1 VLTRLAEVGL
11 IDDAMFARAWVE
23 SRHYGRGLA
32 RRALA
37 AELGQ
42 RGVAR
47 EDVSA
52 AVAELSA
59 DTELATARALV
70 ERRLAATKGLPPQA
84 RIRKL
89 VGVLARKGYSP
100 AMAFRVVR
108 EAIEEARE
116 DPLLHVLDAEDIA
129 ERLEEDTE
137 FDPAVG

>member
-1 VLTRLAEVGL
+1 
-11 IDDAMFARAWVE
+11 
-23 SRHYGRGLA
+23 
-32 RRALA
+32 
-37 AELGQ
+37 
-42 RGVAR
+42 
-47 EDVSA
+47 VSA

-70 ERRLAATKGLPPQA
+70 ERRLATTAGLPPQA

-116 DPLLHVLDAEDIA
+116 DPLLELLGAEDVA
-129 ERLEEDTE
+129 ERIEEDTE
-137 FDPAVG
+137 FDPAAG